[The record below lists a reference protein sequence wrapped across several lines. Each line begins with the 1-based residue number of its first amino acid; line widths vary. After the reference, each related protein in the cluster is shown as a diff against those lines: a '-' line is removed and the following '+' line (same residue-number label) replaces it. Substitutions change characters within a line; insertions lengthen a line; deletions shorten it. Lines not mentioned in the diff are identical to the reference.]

1 MALGSVLTDSQRS
14 LLVAVL
20 NRIIPAE
27 GSAPGAG
34 NVGAGEAIEAEIAAS
49 PGERRLFLDGV
60 SEVDLIAWR
69 TRDRGFLDLKEGDRD
84 EVLRAVEV
92 ENPSF
97 FSFLVTRTYRA
108 YYTNPIVLSAL
119 GIESR
124 PPQPLGHSLPPFDPS
139 LLARARERGPVYR
152 KIGDEG

>member
-1 MALGSVLTDSQRS
+1 MALGNVLTDSQRS

-27 GSAPGAG
+27 ESAPAAGSTGA
-34 NVGAGEAIEAEIAAS
+34 VEAIEAEVAAS

-60 SEVDLIAWR
+60 SAVDLVAWR
-69 TRDRGFLDLKEGDRD
+69 TRDRGFPDLEADDQD
-84 EVLRAVEV
+84 EVLRAVEA

-108 YYTNPIVLSAL
+108 YYTNSSVLAAL

-139 LLARARERGPVYR
+139 LLARARERGTVYR

>member
-1 MALGSVLTDSQRS
+1 MDTILTDSQRF
-14 LLVAVL
+14 LLAAVL

-27 GSAPGAG
+27 GNAPGAG
-34 NVGAGEAIEAEIAAS
+34 NVGAGEAIEADIAAS
-49 PGERRLFLDGV
+49 PEERRLFLDGV
-60 SEVDLIAWR
+60 SEVDLVAWR
-69 TRDRGFLDLKEGDRD
+69 TRDRGFLDLEEGARD
-84 EVLRAVEV
+84 EVLRAVEA

-108 YYTNPIVLSAL
+108 YYTNPVVLAAL

-124 PPQPLGHSLPPFDPS
+124 PPQPLGHSLPAFDPS